1 MTSDPGVRASR
12 PQPPLLA
19 SGELVGQVAV
29 VAGAGRRGSVGF
41 AVASELA
48 ARGAVV
54 VVGSRTDRV
63 VDRVDELTDEGFT
76 AAGYIG
82 DLADPALARDLV
94 EHVVERYGHLD
105 IVVNVAPPAALGSPL
120 TSTSVESTSDGRFER
135 RLERGLRA
143 AFNLCRAAAGPMRDA
158 GYGRIV
164 NVFPVD
170 GVAAYRGDV
179 GAHVASAGIA
189 GLTRSLA
196 VELAADSITVNAVAM
211 GWVASASATP
221 DEVDAGRATPVGRAG
236 NPNEVAAAVAFL
248 SSPGASY
255 VVGQTLVVDGGNGI
269 DAVHR

>member
-1 MTSDPGVRASR
+1 MPSDESVRASR
-12 PQPPLLA
+12 PQAPLLA
-19 SGELVGQVAV
+19 SGELLGQVAIIT
-29 VAGAGRRGSVGF
+29 GAGRRGSVGF

-48 ARGAVV
+48 GRGAVV
-54 VVGSRTDRV
+54 VVGSGTDRA
-63 VDRVDELTDEGFT
+63 VDRVDELTSEGFT

-82 DLADPALARDLV
+82 DLSDPALANDLV
-94 EHVVERYGHLD
+94 ERVVERYGHLD

-120 TSTSVESTSDGRFER
+120 SSAPAEAVGDDRFAR
-135 RLERGLRA
+135 RLERSLLA
-143 AFNLCRAAAGPMRDA
+143 TFNLCRAAVVPMREA

-164 NVFPVD
+164 NVFSVD

-179 GAHVASAGIA
+179 GAHAANAGIG

-196 VELAADSITVNAVAM
+196 LEVAADSVTVNAVAM
-211 GWVASASATP
+211 GWISSASATP
-221 DEVDAGRATPVGRAG
+221 DELSAGDATPVGRAG